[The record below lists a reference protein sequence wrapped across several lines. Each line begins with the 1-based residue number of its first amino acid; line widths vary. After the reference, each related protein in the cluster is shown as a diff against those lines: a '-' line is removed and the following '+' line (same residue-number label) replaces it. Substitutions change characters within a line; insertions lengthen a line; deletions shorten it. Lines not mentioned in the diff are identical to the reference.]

1 MLASNVF
8 ATVDS
13 YEKKLTLHLASLLV
27 ERTIYGEPK
36 KENEKM
42 ALPFGRLYRQRSI
55 NAKNVSNYC
64 VRKTCVKRKE
74 KIVTVLNTHTHTHID
89 NHHHHL
95 STHQQKERSYH
106 NKILFIA
113 FTICAT
119 EFVAP

>member
-1 MLASNVF
+1 MLTSNVF
-8 ATVDS
+8 ARVDS

-42 ALPFGRLYRQRSI
+42 SLPYGRLYRKRRSI

-74 KIVTVLNTHTHTHID
+74 KIVTVLNTHTHTLTITITIFLLI
-89 NHHHHL
+89 N
-95 STHQQKERSYH
+95 TKKEVTT
-106 NKILFIA
+106 
-113 FTICAT
+113 TIMSL
-119 EFVAP
+119 